1 MDILRQRGQSWNNA
15 LLLLFTVANPC
26 LSSKAQEHLSDPF
39 LRLDC
44 AVHYASVALGTV

>member
-1 MDILRQRGQSWNNA
+1 MDIVRQRGESWNNA
-15 LLLLFTVANPC
+15 LLLFTAANPC

-44 AVHYASVALGTV
+44 AVHYAPAALGTL